1 MGIPHGF
8 FHFISSEGRNG
19 EWPRGDRSPRSR
31 PPPGREPGVAAESRR
46 SPCDLLTSGK
56 GPPAARVY
64 SVLEVSRNARRAD
77 THSGGT
83 PYVRSHSGSRGRQ
96 PGLRPRPEEAIKLA
110 GLSGGKLRVITIVD
124 SPLRHLPDYAVYY
137 NPEPLREAALKAA
150 DDVLAKAREKVEA
163 SNVEGATF
171 DRVCRSAPA
180 RKSPSASSS
189 RPRPAMPTWW
199 SWAPMVVAACAA

>member
-1 MGIPHGF
+1 MY
-8 FHFISSEGRNG
+8 
-19 EWPRGDRSPRSR
+19 DRILVAVDGSP
-31 PPPGREPGVAAESRR
+31 
-46 SPCDLLTSGK
+46 
-56 GPPAARVY
+56 
-64 SVLEVSRNARRAD
+64 VSDRA
-77 THSGGT
+77 
-83 PYVRSHSGSRGRQ
+83 
-96 PGLRPRPEEAIKLA
+96 LEEAIKLA

-150 DDVLAKAREKVEA
+150 DDVLAKPARRSRRATSKAPPSIA
-163 SNVEGATF
+163 SA
-171 DRVCRSAPA
+171 RSAPA